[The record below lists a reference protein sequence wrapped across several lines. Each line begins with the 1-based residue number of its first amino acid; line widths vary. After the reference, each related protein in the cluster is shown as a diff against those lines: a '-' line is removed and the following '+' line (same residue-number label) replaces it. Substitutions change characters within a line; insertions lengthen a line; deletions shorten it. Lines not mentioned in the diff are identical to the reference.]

1 MNAEICRFWEWAQA
15 QGCSMADLR
24 VEGRSFF
31 TREILPAGS
40 TVFTVPFS
48 ILMHMDAAF
57 DDKTFG
63 EVYKKLSAA
72 GASERIVLTLFVAV
86 EKAKG
91 ENSFWFTYLSSL
103 PQTFSTP
110 LWFNEKE
117 LDIIRGTKVA
127 ASLSKDRA
135 AFNQL
140 VNFWAPSLH
149 STLTSRDE
157 STNDSIA
164 TLLRTA
170 TQESSLLWART
181 VVLSRGFT
189 LLLEGKHEVTL
200 VPLFDL
206 LDHSPSARVEWIT
219 DDAKREAK
227 FISAS
232 ELQGGVE
239 VYNNYGQKANDELL
253 QGYGFCLCPNPADVY
268 YIRIGISP
276 LQERPANCATSPED
290 DEKASRGDRQELMWR
305 MGTSAEFALSLKQP
319 LPDALLQTA
328 RICLLSDSEAYSA
341 FGIGWNADMGA
352 AELEISATE
361 FQSIS
366 NLRELLLTSIAQ
378 FSGGLDVE
386 TDRKLLT
393 QDCQAGDSF
402 CHLTEKERFALMYR
416 QGQKEII
423 HSTLQALGGRA
434 ASSLD
439 TWAQCQGT
447 PEIVMQT
454 SDDTPNTYQK
464 WLDDSGVTCDFIIE
478 ILTRV
483 GDQPCLQLKKQC
495 ATGDILASVPSH
507 LLFVSD
513 CATSNGQQLP
523 HPLTDLV
530 KNLED
535 RSALKLLLL
544 FEFGRGND
552 SLWAPY
558 IKRLADHIDT
568 RDYYKDDM
576 LELLEGTNLMQELND
591 RIQHLQHEFG
601 MVLKLLQDEHLQQVS
616 SQTFTLERWLWAD
629 SVVERCALLV
639 HSEEMY
645 QSSREPHRR
654 LVLAP
659 VLSSLPSALNGAVVE
674 CVMESKSCALVIRAL
689 STMRAGSLLCIPQ
702 SGLDNESRILQFVTE
717 TVVLDNEHDFV
728 EIVLGS
734 SPEDPYS
741 DLKEKLS
748 MASGLGPIQYLK
760 RSPKSTLALASIA
773 LHSLDSDEDFDK
785 CGAFDL
791 LKLVSEA
798 KSAASRGEESWC
810 APTGEDVGSYEH
822 FDKYRQQAKGAH
834 SAAASAAE
842 QFVRT
847 LQSPSRTRRA
857 ASTFRKLL
865 QSVLSSIAGSSA
877 DDDRQLYARSGDAV
891 CSYRAML
898 AYRHGQKEILEI
910 WVRHLKQVLKEQTKA
925 ASTKRMRL

>member
-1 MNAEICRFWEWAQA
+1 MNAEICRFWEWAQS
-15 QGCSMADLR
+15 QGCCMADLR
-24 VEGRSFF
+24 VKGRSFY
-31 TREILPAGS
+31 TREFLPAGS

-103 PQTFSTP
+103 PETFSTP
-110 LWFNEKE
+110 LWFNEDE

-135 AFNQL
+135 ALNQL
-140 VNFWAPSLH
+140 VNFWVPSLH
-149 STLTSRDE
+149 STLTSRDY
-157 STNDSIA
+157 STNDSIGDSH
-164 TLLRTA
+164 L
-170 TQESSLLWART
+170 S
-181 VVLSRGFT
+181 SRGC
-189 LLLEGKHEVTL
+189 
-200 VPLFDL
+200 
-206 LDHSPSARVEWIT
+206 SVEWIT

-232 ELQGGVE
+232 ELQGGIE
-239 VYNNYGQKANDELL
+239 IYNNYGQKANDELL
-253 QGYGFCLCPNPADVY
+253 QGYGFCLYPNPADVY

-276 LQERPANCATSPED
+276 LQERPAYCATSPEG
-290 DEKASRGDRQELMWR
+290 DEKASRSGDRQELMWR

-352 AELEISATE
+352 AQLEVISATE

-386 TDRKLLT
+386 TDMKLLR
-393 QDCQAGDSF
+393 QDCQTGE
-402 CHLTEKERFALMYR
+402 CHLTDKERFALMYR
-416 QGQKEII
+416 LGQKEII
-423 HSTLQALGGRA
+423 RSTLQALGGRA

-447 PEIVMQT
+447 PEIVMQM
-454 SDDTPNTYQK
+454 SDDTTNNPYQK
-464 WLDDSGVTCDFIIE
+464 WLDDSGVTCDYIIE
-478 ILTRV
+478 SLTRV
-483 GDQPCLQLKKQC
+483 GDQPCLHLRKQC

-513 CATSNGQQLP
+513 CTTSSGQRLP

-530 KNLED
+530 KNLDD
-535 RSALKLLLL
+535 RSALKLKLL
-544 FEFGRGND
+544 FEFGRGKD

-558 IKRLADHIDT
+558 IKRLADHIDAP
-568 RDYYKDDM
+568 DYYKDEM
-576 LELLEGTNLMQELND
+576 LELLEGTNLIEELND
-591 RIQHLQHEFG
+591 RIQQLQHEFG
-601 MVLKLLQDEHLQQVS
+601 MVLKLLQDEHHQQVS

-629 SVVERCALLV
+629 SVVERCALHV
-639 HSEEMY
+639 HFEEMN
-645 QSSREPHRR
+645 QSSREPLKR
-654 LVLAP
+654 LLLAP
-659 VLSSLPSALNGAVVE
+659 VLSSMPSVLNGAVVE
-674 CVMESKSCALVIRAL
+674 CVVESKSCALVMRAL
-689 STMRAGSLLCIPQ
+689 STMKAGSLLHFPQ
-702 SGLDNESRILQFVTE
+702 SGLDSESRILQFVTE
-717 TVVLDNEHDFV
+717 TVVMDNEHDFV
-728 EIVLGS
+728 EICLGS
-734 SPEDPYS
+734 RPEDPYS

-760 RSPKSTLALASIA
+760 RSPRSTLALASIA
-773 LHSLDSDEDFDK
+773 LHSLDCDEDFDK

-822 FDKYRQQAKGAH
+822 FDKYRQQAKAAH

-847 LQSPSRTRRA
+847 LQSPSRIRQA
-857 ASTFRKLL
+857 ASTFRKML
-865 QSVLSSIAGSSA
+865 QSMLSGIAGSSA
-877 DDDRQLYARSGDAV
+877 DDDRQLYARSAGAV

-898 AYRHGQKEILEI
+898 AYRHGQREILEI
-910 WVRHLKQVLKEQTKA
+910 WLQHLKQVVKEQTKA
-925 ASTKRMRL
+925 ARAKKKRL

>member
-110 LWFNEKE
+110 LWFN
-117 LDIIRGTKVA
+117 
-127 ASLSKDRA
+127 
-135 AFNQL
+135 
-140 VNFWAPSLH
+140 
-149 STLTSRDE
+149 
-157 STNDSIA
+157 
-164 TLLRTA
+164 
-170 TQESSLLWART
+170 
-181 VVLSRGFT
+181 
-189 LLLEGKHEVTL
+189 
-200 VPLFDL
+200 
-206 LDHSPSARVEWIT
+206 VEWIT

-239 VYNNYGQKANDELL
+239 ANDELL

-416 QGQKEII
+416 QGQK
-423 HSTLQALGGRA
+423 
-434 ASSLD
+434 
-439 TWAQCQGT
+439 AQCQGT

-616 SQTFTLERWLWAD
+616 SQVSNYITTNLASLTTFTLERWLWAD

-847 LQSPSRTRRA
+847 LQSPSSLDLHMVELFSLPIDMEKEGSLSSKLHPLVPMLRMNGVMVPAMDLLSPPPVRVVARKRKSFSTRAEEVLKERPSLERSPVIPKVCLGTRRA